1 MAGNENIKR
10 FAQKI
15 LGCDCPEEVFN
26 VIECST
32 SDSGKEPYTR
42 RIAIGGR
49 LLIFILETDD
59 LSLVRANLLK
69 MLAAGKAERDQK
81 GMNRFR
87 CVIATDHV
95 ESVDLLSK
103 EIFEQFSGKD
113 EKIHLHVVQKE
124 DVSGIRSECP

>member
-1 MAGNENIKR
+1 M
-10 FAQKI
+10 
-15 LGCDCPEEVFN
+15 
-26 VIECST
+26 IECST

-59 LSLVRANLLK
+59 LSLVRARLPK

-87 CVIATDHV
+87 CVVATDHV

-124 DVSGIRSECP
+124 DVSGIRSECL

>member
-1 MAGNENIKR
+1 MAGKENIKW
-10 FAQKI
+10 FARKI

-26 VIECST
+26 LIECST
-32 SDSGKEPYTR
+32 GDSEKEPYTR

-49 LLIFILETDD
+49 LLIYILETDD
-59 LSLVRANLLK
+59 LSFVRTVLPK
-69 MLAAGKAERDQK
+69 MLVAGKAERDEK

-87 CVIATDHV
+87 VVLATKHV
-95 ESVDLLSK
+95 EDIDIISR
-103 EIFEQFSGKD
+103 EIFEQFSEKD